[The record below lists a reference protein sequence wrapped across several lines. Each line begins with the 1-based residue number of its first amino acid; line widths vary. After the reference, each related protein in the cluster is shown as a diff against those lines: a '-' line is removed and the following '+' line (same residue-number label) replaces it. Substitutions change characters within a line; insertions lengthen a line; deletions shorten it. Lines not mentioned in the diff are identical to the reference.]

1 MYNNLIEEDIMIL
14 DNEFFKIDT
23 MFESVDKMY
32 DIKQRELEYNYI
44 YTESINEEYID
55 LYTEAEEAKDKKEQ
69 GLLGRLFTAIL
80 NFIRSIRAK
89 ILRFFGNDKKAA
101 ELEAKIKGNPK
112 LANQTVEITNTT
124 DAEKAIDEGTSF
136 FGSLIDK
143 IVKGTATEADA
154 DAAEEKNKSLLS
166 RIAIFGG
173 GALLA
178 AGGAKVAS
186 DKLKERGVTKQ
197 TIKEA
202 VSNLLKRE
210 EDTKKKS
217 NEVTQTNE
225 QNVQKAQ
232 QAMNNNSQSGNEE
245 NTKAGRRIVASFKDF
260 ITDAGKF
267 FTGKASELK
276 SKINGVSSDEQ
287 QTSTSQERPKN
298 TNTQQANDDT
308 QQTEQKN
315 LTPDEYYKK
324 TIKSE
329 KQKEFFKFKDENDKM
344 IDEIQDYLV
353 EISRETRLNGQNIIS
368 EYDIILKGRK
378 RAKPHIPPSM
388 TFEKIK
394 TYNQKL
400 KELLDK
406 SKKEYEDLKSKNN
419 TMSDSFA
426 SATAFLSSMEK
437 DKNDESKPENK
448 VEKQSETSASKE
460 QIKNT
465 NTQQANDKQNQKNDN
480 KQQNQSIDYRKDF
493 AERLLKHESIDTIPT
508 LKTELERII
517 KNGKY
522 TDEEYKRMGEIED
535 RLQFEM
541 ILQKVYD
548 DRDKLNSNDQKIL
561 DTLIK
566 KTNITANDDK
576 ELTILLNKVQ
586 DAKYNEKKR
595 NKSNEQQTNKNQK
608 NKNDSEN
615 NTETDDKP
623 VKVQVRRVSK
633 KQSMKDQDDELKDN
647 SNETKD
653 TLDHKIQ
660 HLMNRLQSEIEG
672 TSEASTISTNLG
684 QTKRGYTIFSID
696 DVKKMNFNTEDDEY
710 KGKSILEKAELFLKK
725 YELYSKYKNV
735 DKDKIKKLLG
745 PDYEDELDDEMEEI
759 KEKFEKCDD
768 GIETLKELIEKR
780 KTFKES
786 SYDLINDILTIF
798 ENSF

>member
-23 MFESVDKMY
+23 MFETVDRIY
-32 DIKQRELEYNYI
+32 DIKMKELEYNYI
-44 YTESINEEYID
+44 YTESINETYVD
-55 LYTEAEEAKDKKEQ
+55 LYTETEETKGEKEQ

-80 NFIRSIRAK
+80 NFIRKIRAK

-112 LANQTVEITNTT
+112 LSNQTVQITNTA
-124 DAEKAIDEGTSF
+124 DAEKAIDEGTSL

-178 AGGAKVAS
+178 AGGAKVAN
-186 DKLKERGVTKQ
+186 DKLHITEKLGNLFKRERETKKKADETTKQ
-197 TIKEA
+197 TEEMAKKGEDA
-202 VSNLLKRE
+202 LK
-210 EDTKKKS
+210 
-217 NEVTQTNE
+217 
-225 QNVQKAQ
+225 
-232 QAMNNNSQSGNEE
+232 NNSQSGNEE
-245 NTKAGRRIVASFKDF
+245 NTKAGRRIMGSFKGF
-260 ITDAGKF
+260 ITDVGKL
-267 FTGKASELK
+267 FTGKVSELK
-276 SKINGVSSDEQ
+276 SKINSSSSSNDEE
-287 QTSTSQERPKN
+287 ERPKN

-426 SATAFLSSMEK
+426 AATAFLSSTEK
-437 DKNDESKPENK
+437 DKNDESKPEDKVEKQPETKNDKPEETQSKTKPENK
-448 VEKQSETSASKE
+448 VEKQPETKSDNQDHELSPKE
-460 QIKNT
+460 KMDDEIK
-465 NTQQANDKQNQKNDN
+465 
-480 KQQNQSIDYRKDF
+480 
-493 AERLLKHESIDTIPT
+493 
-508 LKTELERII
+508 
-517 KNGKY
+517 
-522 TDEEYKRMGEIED
+522 
-535 RLQFEM
+535 
-541 ILQKVYD
+541 
-548 DRDKLNSNDQKIL
+548 
-561 DTLIK
+561 
-566 KTNITANDDK
+566 
-576 ELTILLNKVQ
+576 ILLNTFR
-586 DAKYNEKKR
+586 AY
-595 NKSNEQQTNKNQK
+595 
-608 NKNDSEN
+608 
-615 NTETDDKP
+615 
-623 VKVQVRRVSK
+623 
-633 KQSMKDQDDELKDN
+633 
-647 SNETKD
+647 
-653 TLDHKIQ
+653 
-660 HLMNRLQSEIEG
+660 
-672 TSEASTISTNLG
+672 TSESKDGPATLSL
-684 QTKRGYTIFSID
+684 KKKSID
-696 DVKKMNFNTEDDEY
+696 N
-710 KGKSILEKAELFLKK
+710 GKSIVSPEDRSKIDFSTGSSMSPKNTVEIAKRFLDS
-725 YELYSKYKNV
+725 YSIYSKYKNP
-735 DKDKIKKLLG
+735 DKNKVKEVLKNICGD
-745 PDYEDELDDEMEEI
+745 DYEDDFLDEEMNDI
-759 KEKFEKCDD
+759 KTTFT
-768 GIETLKELIEKR
+768 TLDKYAKELNELIKKR
-780 KTFKES
+780 ETFKES
-786 SYDLINDILTIF
+786 SYDIINDILTIF

>member
-23 MFESVDKMY
+23 MFETVDRIY

-44 YTESINEEYID
+44 YTESINEEYVD
-55 LYTEAEEAKDKKEQ
+55 LYTEAEAAKDRKEQ

-80 NFIRSIRAK
+80 NFIRKIRAK
-89 ILRFFGNDKKAA
+89 ILRLFGNDKKAA

-143 IVKGTATEADA
+143 IIGGKATEKDA
-154 DAAEEKNKSLLS
+154 DEAEEKNKSLLS

-178 AGGAKVAS
+178 AGGAKVVT
-186 DKLKERGVTKQ
+186 DKLKEHGVTKQ
-197 TIKEA
+197 TIKET

-232 QAMNNNSQSGNEE
+232 QAMNNNSQNGNEE
-245 NTKAGRRIVASFKDF
+245 NTKAGRRIVGSFKDF

-368 EYDIILKGRK
+368 EYDIILKGRE

-448 VEKQSETSASKE
+448 VEKQPETKSDKPEETESKTKPE
-460 QIKNT
+460 DKVEKQPENKTDTTAQKKDNVFKSDITAVLGSSIRNIINLLKITSNIDKNHPPKNVNVYSMKRGERKVYYLLDEAHIYPVVFDHSKDSVKEYLKRIIEHADYLNKIRNNINFDELAEYT
-465 NTQQANDKQNQKNDN
+465 NDDDKYGLMEDFN
-480 KQQNQSIDYRKDF
+480 KQYSVINDYLDDAKKN
-493 AERLLKHESIDTIPT
+493 LKEI
-508 LKTELERII
+508 
-517 KNGKY
+517 
-522 TDEEYKRMGEIED
+522 EEYER
-535 RLQFEM
+535 Q
-541 ILQKVYD
+541 QK
-548 DRDKLNSNDQKIL
+548 SS
-561 DTLIK
+561 
-566 KTNITANDDK
+566 KT
-576 ELTILLNKVQ
+576 
-586 DAKYNEKKR
+586 
-595 NKSNEQQTNKNQK
+595 TN
-608 NKNDSEN
+608 
-615 NTETDDKP
+615 
-623 VKVQVRRVSK
+623 
-633 KQSMKDQDDELKDN
+633 
-647 SNETKD
+647 
-653 TLDHKIQ
+653 
-660 HLMNRLQSEIEG
+660 
-672 TSEASTISTNLG
+672 
-684 QTKRGYTIFSID
+684 
-696 DVKKMNFNTEDDEY
+696 
-710 KGKSILEKAELFLKK
+710 
-725 YELYSKYKNV
+725 
-735 DKDKIKKLLG
+735 
-745 PDYEDELDDEMEEI
+745 
-759 KEKFEKCDD
+759 
-768 GIETLKELIEKR
+768 
-780 KTFKES
+780 ES